1 MVPDGNRV
9 NRIGAVTKHA
19 IDMRM
24 TVDANS
30 ANPIFISSLSIDL
43 ISVILIVCCACVR
56 NGGTNG
62 T

>member
-9 NRIGAVTKHA
+9 NRIGNVTKHA

-43 ISVILIVCCACVR
+43 ISVILIMCCA
-56 NGGTNG
+56 
-62 T
+62 